1 MQSQDIQIML
11 GLAFVKRPLA
21 HGQPSTLRTLPP
33 RGPRIAPLPALA
45 VLLAVAVAAGGAFSA
60 EPGQETELRGKLED
74 GTDYM
79 ICVPAKWNGVVF
91 NDLDMIWWEKRP
103 IFQHLLR
110 EGYAIAGTRR
120 RTGPRR
126 TGHWCEFANIRRV
139 QETLAIF
146 RAKIGEPKRVIAIG
160 CSAGGAVAIATAET
174 PYDRIDAAIAMCATT
189 GALTVNQAFD
199 LFFILK
205 GLLAP
210 GDPDL
215 RFYDLPPANSPEL
228 QGVQE
233 RWLKLLESVGGTPEG
248 KARIALACTMAQY
261 AELMTGIGEFRCAAA
276 EAEDPALE
284 LDDPEAVADAMSDML
299 RTQLVKI
306 RLGILR
312 EDNHLAGGRWIGNEG
327 ADYVHY
333 YQNGHPDY
341 KKVVE
346 ALCRKAGLDIE
357 AEIDRVSRQPR
368 VRIDLEAASE
378 MFDHRTHRGTPKIPL
393 FRLDQIADPWV
404 PTQQARVYADHMRR
418 TGLGDLYRASVVD
431 SRGHCSA
438 TLAEQ
443 LTAIRVVEHR
453 LDTGE
458 WPATD
463 ARSLNERA
471 ASLAL
476 GTARFVD
483 YRHRRFNGQ
492 WRLHAFSGTFDLS
505 FQDLRDGLA
514 RFHSE
519 NQLPDP
525 GKEQLLTLLTQA
537 QRHHD
542 RKEWQEAKDALAA
555 FQKAASDTELVPH
568 KDAGTDLAWDARM
581 MAIQI
586 ERETR

>member
-1 MQSQDIQIML
+1 MVNPTR
-11 GLAFVKRPLA
+11 VKPLVADGRP
-21 HGQPSTLRTLPP
+21 SRLRSVLP
-33 RGPRIAPLPALA
+33 RCARIAVLSALA
-45 VLLAVAVAAGGAFSA
+45 ILLAVGTVTAGAFSA
-60 EPGQETELRGKLED
+60 ETGQGRELRGKLED

-126 TGHWCEFANIRRV
+126 TGHWCEFANMRRV
-139 QETLAIF
+139 QETLTIF

-160 CSAGGAVAIATAET
+160 CSAGGAVAIATAEA
-174 PYDRIDAAIAMCATT
+174 PYERIHAAIAMCATT

-210 GDPDL
+210 DDPDL

-228 QGVQE
+228 QVVQE
-233 RWLKLLESVGGTPEG
+233 RWLKLLESVSGTPEG

-261 AELMTGIGEFRCAAA
+261 AELMTAIGKFRCTTAR
-276 EAEDPALE
+276 AEDPV
-284 LDDPEAVADAMSDML
+284 LDLDNPEAVADAMSDML
-299 RTQLVKI
+299 RTQLVRI

-341 KKVVE
+341 KKVVQ
-346 ALCRKAGLDIE
+346 ALYLKAGLDIE
-357 AEIDRVSRQPR
+357 AEIDRVIRQPR
-368 VRIDLEAASE
+368 VRIDPEAASE
-378 MFDHRTHRGTPKIPL
+378 MFDRRTHRGTPKIPL

-404 PTQQARVYADHMRR
+404 PTQQARVYADHIRR

-443 LTAIRVVEHR
+443 LTVIRAVEHR

-471 ASLAL
+471 ASLDL
-476 GTARFVD
+476 GPARFVD

-492 WRLHAFSGTFDLS
+492 WRLHAFSAAFDLS
-505 FQDLRDGLA
+505 FQDLRNSLA
-514 RFHSE
+514 RFHQE
-519 NQLPDP
+519 NQVTEL
-525 GKEQLLTLLTQA
+525 GKEQLLTLLTRAHQ
-537 QRHHD
+537 HHD
-542 RKEWQEAKDALAA
+542 RKEWHEAKDALAA
-555 FQKAASDTELVPH
+555 FQKTASDTELVPGEE
-568 KDAGTDLAWDARM
+568 AGTDLAWDARM
-581 MAIQI
+581 MGIQV
-586 ERETR
+586 ERELR